1 MAFPG
6 TFNIN
11 YYEGDT
17 YEFKVYPK
25 NSVGGVFNLSGYQV
39 KFFIA
44 NGRGQT
50 IRVNNENV
58 AVTQFECLATIGVD
72 STVTCT
78 IPSGVGRQL
87 VQGTAYVYD
96 VEVRKPS
103 TGTVHTLLTG
113 NVSVT
118 ADVSGAV

>member
-25 NSVGGVFNLSGYQV
+25 NSVGGVFDLSGYAV

-44 NGRGQT
+44 NGRGRT
-50 IRVNNENV
+50 IRVGGV
-58 AVTQFECLATIGVD
+58 DVLVTQYECLAEIGVD
-72 STVTCT
+72 STITCT
-78 IPSGVGRQL
+78 IPPGVGRQL
-87 VQGTAYVYD
+87 VAGTSYEYD
-96 VEVRKPS
+96 VQVTKD
-103 TGTVHTLLTG
+103 TKVYTVLTG
-113 NVSVT
+113 SVSVT
-118 ADVSGAV
+118 ADITGAI

>member
-6 TFNIN
+6 TLNIN

-17 YEFKVYPK
+17 YEFKIYPK

-39 KFFIA
+39 QFFIA

-50 IRVNNENV
+50 IRVNGQDV
-58 AVTQFECLATIGVD
+58 PVTQYECLAEIDVE

-78 IPSGVGRQL
+78 IPPGVGRQL
-87 VQGTAYVYD
+87 VQGTNYVYD

-103 TGTVHTLLTG
+103 TGTVYTLLTG
-113 NVSVT
+113 TVTVT
-118 ADVSGAV
+118 ADISGAI

>member
-17 YEFKVYPK
+17 YEFKIYPK
-25 NSVGGVFNLSGYQV
+25 NSIGGVFELNGYSV

-44 NGRGQT
+44 TARGSG
-50 IRVNNENV
+50 
-58 AVTQFECLATIGVD
+58 ATQFECDASISSD
-72 STVTCT
+72 SVVTCE
-78 IPSGVGRQL
+78 IKPAQGRQL
-87 VQGTAYVYD
+87 VAGTSYVYD
-96 VEVRKPS
+96 VQVANPT
-103 TGTVHTLLTG
+103 TGKTHTLLTG

-118 ADVSGAV
+118 ADITGAV

>member
-6 TFNIN
+6 TLNIN

-17 YEFKVYPK
+17 YEFKIYPK

-39 KFFIA
+39 QFFIA

-50 IRVNNENV
+50 IRINNQDV
-58 AVTQFECLATIGVD
+58 PVTQYECLAEIGPD

-78 IPSGVGRQL
+78 IPPGVGRQL
-87 VQGTAYVYD
+87 VQGITYVYD
-96 VEVRKPS
+96 VEVRRPS
-103 TGTVHTLLTG
+103 TGTIHTLLTG
-113 NVSVT
+113 NIVVT
-118 ADVSGAV
+118 ADVSGAI